1 MKGAAIILA
10 SALLWLGDNTSAD
23 EPVRPVLIGIY
34 VQNYHDSVTWY
45 SSNFGF
51 ETTHENVNDSANLRV
66 GWLDNGAFEL
76 EIYSD
81 IVPSPE
87 AVRLNRDR
95 FGMPSE
101 GFVKLSLETND
112 LQNLA
117 DELSANGVEFVRDIN
132 ENDLKPGQSWLMVK
146 DPDGNLI
153 QVFGPTPTNH

>member
-1 MKGAAIILA
+1 MKGAAIFLA

-153 QVFGPTPTNH
+153 QVFGPTPTNR